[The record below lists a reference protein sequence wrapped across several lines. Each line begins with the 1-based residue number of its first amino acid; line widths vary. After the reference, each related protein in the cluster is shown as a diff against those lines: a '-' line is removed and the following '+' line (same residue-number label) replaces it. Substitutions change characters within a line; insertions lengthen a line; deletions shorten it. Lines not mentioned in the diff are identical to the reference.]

1 MNHQALLI
9 LTMRL
14 NAVKW
19 CVLVLAVVH
28 ESKAAETF
36 YPRMLESRAEDGSKI
51 VKISDDITLTLR
63 KSSIFSE
70 EFFIHSTRDGVPIAY
85 HMRGSELEKN
95 LYHDEEQM
103 ASVHLSEDDGITI
116 EGVLGDTL
124 RIKPEEGR
132 ERSADG
138 QVAHTLFDVEYADGE
153 GLNPND
159 YAVPNETKVMPESR
173 LLFAKGLR
181 IPVFIRPEVFV
192 VVDFDICSAMKFNKH
207 KISRY
212 IAILGNSANL
222 RYRSMVQPKV
232 QLTIVGISMTQK
244 RSDEPYMVEVSGYE
258 ATKNVLYGETVRNF
272 MNFVAKQAYFAT
284 SDIIMLLTGRNMSR
298 WNNNELIGNCGGFA
312 YLAGACT
319 QWRVGMTEE
328 RVGSYYGVFVFAH
341 ELAHS
346 LGCVHD
352 GQGADSWPEGHI
364 GSADCPSKD
373 SYMMSYEFKAPNMYK
388 FSPCC
393 QREVLNVYNRPRY
406 ECLIKKNSVTTSI
419 HSSKF
424 PGEVSSRTTYCRQV
438 YSRYTFV
445 TADKKY
451 DMRKCIVRCFINK
464 NGGNMLI
471 GAVDGVHCDKKK
483 ICVLGNCTSKPEI
496 DKAE

>member
-1 MNHQALLI
+1 MIPNL
-9 LTMRL
+9 MRWF
-14 NAVKW
+14 VI
-19 CVLVLAVVH
+19 VLAAIH
-28 ESKAAETF
+28 ENKATKTV

-85 HMRGSELEKN
+85 HMSGPELEKN
-95 LYHDEEQM
+95 LYHDEERM
-103 ASVHLSEDDGITI
+103 ASVHLSDEDGISI

-124 RIKPEEGR
+124 RIKPEDGM

-138 QVAHTLFDVEYADGE
+138 EVPHTLYEVQYADGE
-153 GLNPND
+153 GPDIDD
-159 YAVPNETKVMPESR
+159 YAVPKPNATDVIPESR
-173 LLFAKGLR
+173 LVFVTGIR

-192 VVDFDICSAMKFNKH
+192 VVDFEICSAMKFNIY

-232 QLTIVGISMTQK
+232 QLTIVGISVTKK

-258 ATKNVLYGETVRNF
+258 ATKNILYGDTVAKF
-272 MNFVAKQAYFAT
+272 MNFVAQQTYFAT
-284 SDIIMLLTGRNMSR
+284 SDIIMLLTGKNMSR
-298 WNNNELIGNCGGFA
+298 WDNQKLIGNCGGFA

-319 QWRVGMTEE
+319 KWRVGMTEE

-364 GSADCPSKD
+364 GSADCPYKD
-373 SYMMSYEFKAPNMYK
+373 GYMMSYEYKTPNMYK
-388 FSPCC
+388 FSRCC

-406 ECLIKKNSVTTSI
+406 ECLIVKNSVKTSI

-424 PGEVSSRTTYCRQV
+424 PGEVSSRTTYCQQV
-438 YSRYTFV
+438 YSRYTYV
-445 TADKKY
+445 RADKKY
-451 DMRKCIVRCFINK
+451 DMRKCIVRCFIDK
-464 NGGNMLI
+464 NGRNMLI